1 MKNIIIPVVTKTIS
15 TFLLLFSVQVASAAP
30 YTVNEIRTTARNIL
44 KYELPAPM
52 CFWNAEMASN
62 KLARSCIASGSEL
75 AGWKIKRIQS
85 QNQFTGTTC
94 HEAVL
99 LTTPDGSQHFY
110 VDTHLKPGF
119 FADVAEME
127 EISPNFWRPKN
138 NIQDKLTVF
147 KNNFFCFDSLQ
158 LPDSLLPWN
167 QDSSELSD
175 LFVEIFQDEW
185 PSNQLLFIPGGLNS
199 NFNFSCPSE
208 PTNDNSG
215 LLDPEDIM
223 CQEPEESSSLP
234 VSTVGSFDP
243 NDKTGTVG
251 NGTLHY
257 VVIDD
262 GIRYSIFFENL
273 ETATAAAQEVLVT
286 DQLDANVLDLST
298 FALGP
303 ITFGD
308 KTFVPP
314 SGVKSFTTDVDLR
327 PENNLLVR
335 INAGLNQTTG
345 LITWR
350 FSSIDPVTGLLPED
364 PLAGFLPPNVTP
376 PEGDGSVLFTI
387 NPKEGLLTGT
397 EIRNKADIIFD
408 TNEPIVTPEWL
419 NTIDVDKPVSN
430 VLPLDDTQSDPEFM
444 VYWTGSDIGAGVKD
458 YTIYVSE
465 DGGSFSEWLTHT
477 PETSSTYTGENGK
490 SYAFYSVARDS
501 TNHVEDIPD
510 VPDTTTLL
518 MSNLPPVA
526 DAGGPYAVD
535 EGSNDVVSAAASTDP
550 EDELLSYEWDFDYD
564 GITFTVDTSG
574 ITPTFS
580 ADALDGPATRNI
592 AVRVTDPQGASAIA
606 QSSVAI
612 ANVAPVI
619 DNITAPVDPVQT
631 NIAVNVS
638 ASFTDSG
645 KSDTHTATVDW
656 GDGNSTTSDAT
667 TDNGAGSIAESHSY
681 TASGVYTVT
690 VTITDDDGDSD
701 TQLYQYVVV
710 YDPDSGFVTGG
721 GQIVSPAGAY
731 VVDPTL
737 TGKAVFGFNA
747 KYKKGQ
753 STPSGNSQF
762 QFKTANLHFHS
773 DSYEWLVVAGPQ
785 AKFKGVGTI
794 NGTGSYGF
802 MISAV
807 DGEVNGGGGVDK
819 FRIKIWDVVTDAVVY
834 DSEMGLADDDAPST
848 AITKGSIVIHNK

>member
-1 MKNIIIPVVTKTIS
+1 MNKSKKITWFFSICTVIVYVYMNGASSASIEVGKKTPSYSSI
-15 TFLLLFSVQVASAAP
+15 TFLEDVPALKEAFS
-30 YTVNEIRTTARNIL
+30 TARAHVKRDSWLARKGPFWCAQAANDLADDLIVATNDTSSPLNGWGVQTIENACHRANIL
-44 KYELPAPM
+44 TSPGSAPKRYYYIENNLDLVLFEFEEFDDNGTTKWRPQDDDKAFKKHLRKTCHLRTPSM
-52 CFWNAEMASN
+52 SNVYIWKGLGQSNSGSLSTQQVNSQIASN
-62 KLARSCIASGSEL
+62 ELDCPISSAESTSIDIETIA
-75 AGWKIKRIQS
+75 
-85 QNQFTGTTC
+85 
-94 HEAVL
+94 
-99 LTTPDGSQHFY
+99 
-110 VDTHLKPGF
+110 
-119 FADVAEME
+119 
-127 EISPNFWRPKN
+127 
-138 NIQDKLTVF
+138 
-147 KNNFFCFDSLQ
+147 
-158 LPDSLLPWN
+158 
-167 QDSSELSD
+167 
-175 LFVEIFQDEW
+175 
-185 PSNQLLFIPGGLNS
+185 
-199 NFNFSCPSE
+199 
-208 PTNDNSG
+208 
-215 LLDPEDIM
+215 
-223 CQEPEESSSLP
+223 
-234 VSTVGSFDP
+234 SFDP
-243 NDKTGTVG
+243 NDKVGSTGAG
-251 NGTLHY
+251 ISHY
-257 VVIDD
+257 ISGDEPL
-262 GIRYSIFFENL
+262 RYSIFFENL
-273 ETATAAAQEVLVT
+273 ETATAAAQEVLIT
-286 DQLDANVLDLST
+286 DQLDADVMDFST
-298 FALGP
+298 FSLGP
-303 ITFGD
+303 IAFGD
-308 KTFVPP
+308 HTITPP
-314 SGVKSFTTDVDLR
+314 SGVKDFTTDVDLR

-335 INAGLNQTTG
+335 IKAGLNQTTG
-345 LITWR
+345 LIAWR

-364 PLAGFLPPNVTP
+364 PVAGFLPPNITP

-397 EIRNKADIIFD
+397 AIRNKADIIFD
-408 TNEPIVTPEWL
+408 TNEPIITPEWL

-444 VYWTGSDIGAGVKD
+444 VYWTGSDIGSGVKD
-458 YTIYVSE
+458 YTVYVSE
-465 DGGSFSEWLTHT
+465 DGGPFIEWLINTT
-477 PETSSTYTGENGK
+477 ETSSTYTGENGK
-490 SYAFYSVARDS
+490 SYAFYSVARDFI
-501 TNHVEDIPD
+501 NHVEDIPD
-510 VPDTTTLL
+510 ASDATTLL
-518 MSNLPPVA
+518 ISNLPPVA
-526 DAGGPYAVD
+526 NAGGPYAVD
-535 EGSNDVVSAAASTDP
+535 EGSNVVVSAAASTDP
-550 EDELLSYEWDFDYD
+550 EGELLSYEWDFDYD
-564 GITFTVDTSG
+564 GMTFTVDTSG

-592 AVRVTDPQGASAIA
+592 AVRVADPQGARTIA

-612 ANVAPVI
+612 ANVGPVI
-619 DNITAPVDPVQT
+619 DDITGPVDPVQA

-656 GDGNSTTSDAT
+656 GEGNSTNSDAT
-667 TDNGAGSIAESHSY
+667 TVNGAGSIAESHSY